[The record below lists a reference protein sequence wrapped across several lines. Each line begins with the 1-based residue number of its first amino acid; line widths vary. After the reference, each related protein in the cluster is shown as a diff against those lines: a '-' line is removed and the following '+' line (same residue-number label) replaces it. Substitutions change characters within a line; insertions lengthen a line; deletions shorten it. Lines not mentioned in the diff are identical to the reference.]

1 MICYYLEREE
11 FTCNWRVKRC
21 RDAALYTASEESK
34 RVMERLSV
42 NLLESQLAIVAA
54 RWTTGPSGP
63 TDIAPTPIEAA
74 LTVAAPKPSRRRI
87 FPWRSALA

>member
-1 MICYYLEREE
+1 MTCYYLEREE
-11 FTCNWRVKRC
+11 CTCNWRVKRG
-21 RDAALYTASEESK
+21 RDAARYTASEGRV

-54 RWTTGPSGP
+54 RWTAGPSRP
-63 TDIAPTPIEAA
+63 TDALTPIEAA